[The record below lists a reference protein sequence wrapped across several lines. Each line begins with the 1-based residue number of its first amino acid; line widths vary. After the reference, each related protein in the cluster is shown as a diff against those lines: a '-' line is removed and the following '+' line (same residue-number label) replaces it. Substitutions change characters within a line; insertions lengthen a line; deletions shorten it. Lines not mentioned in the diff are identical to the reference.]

1 MEELKKRYE
10 ELYAKMATS
19 KDVSRMKA
27 FGSAEHWAFNKVVEL
42 NPKLAQQWLDK
53 LEASEWNNYLSQAE
67 AEGIAGKLVNQNGSR
82 GPKWPF
88 TVFSQTVEAF
98 GGKISDEPFYNKY
111 AMWVTA
117 NMIYS
122 DHAATLSSIV
132 SDAEM
137 PKLVYQLAVENLKDS
152 DRPRFVREYFGV

>member
-27 FGSAEHWAFNKVVEL
+27 F
-42 NPKLAQQWLDK
+42 
-53 LEASEWNNYLSQAE
+53 
-67 AEGIAGKLVNQNGSR
+67 GSR

-122 DHAATLSSIV
+122 DHATTLSSIV

-152 DRPRFVREYFGV
+152 DRPDFIRNYFGV